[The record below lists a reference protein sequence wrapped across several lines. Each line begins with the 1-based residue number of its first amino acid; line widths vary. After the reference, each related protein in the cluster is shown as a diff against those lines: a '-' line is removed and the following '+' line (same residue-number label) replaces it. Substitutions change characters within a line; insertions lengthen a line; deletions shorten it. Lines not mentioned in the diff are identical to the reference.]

1 MQFCIS
7 VLGNTAFMAEE
18 KPVRLSVQVINMSSK
33 SRFLMLFRML
43 VQNFALSFS
52 PIYMPSLYLW
62 S

>member
-7 VLGNTAFMAEE
+7 VLGNTAFMVEE